1 MSAAVEAPARSD
13 ESFDYLFKVVLIGD
27 SSVGKTCIVQRF
39 KHGTYVEKHGNTIG
53 VDFTIK
59 TVDVDGK
66 RVKLQIWDTAG
77 QERFRTITQSYY
89 RSAHGVL
96 VVYDITNAE
105 SFDHVIHWLEDVK
118 KYTGLDVH
126 IVLVGTKL
134 DLAVH
139 HPHLRQVT
147 QEEVL
152 ALAKSRHI
160 THTLETSAKENTN
173 VDACFNAM
181 AQCLMNSETRVRPAL
196 SGSNASTEMG
206 TTRPVQS
213 SRCPC

>member
-1 MSAAVEAPARSD
+1 MFVAI
-13 ESFDYLFKVVLIGD
+13 L
-27 SSVGKTCIVQRF
+27 
-39 KHGTYVEKHGNTIG
+39 
-53 VDFTIK
+53 
-59 TVDVDGK
+59 TVAHQ
-66 RVKLQIWDTAG
+66 VKQHVSGLHLDN
-77 QERFRTITQSYY
+77 S
-89 RSAHGVL
+89 
-96 VVYDITNAE
+96 YDIMPKPGTTYKLVQQGVNTY
-105 SFDHVIHWLEDVK
+105 SMH
-118 KYTGLDVH
+118 TGLDVH